1 MIPADVTVT
10 AGWVDDAGR
19 LSCALRRHPARAHMP
34 VRAHMSLRPYMLSS
48 AVQRATCNLQPLTPL
63 AAAAAPGT
71 GAAALRPT
79 LPLASRPSPPPL
91 PPVQAQRR
99 CAPTLP
105 LASSPSPR
113 PLSPLHVV
121 VRRSTCNGQ
130 PSTPRAPRRRRC
142 PQYRRS
148 GAAPYIAPR
157 LAPRRRR
164 CPRYRRSGATPLHC
178 PSPRPPRRRRCPR
191 YRRSGAAPLHVV
203 VRRSTC
209 NGQPSTSLAPTRPL
223 SPFLSFWLCVFHL
236 QS

>member
-19 LSCALRRHPARAHMP
+19 SSCALRRHPARAHMP

-105 LASSPSPR
+105 LASPLAAAAAPGTGAAALRPYTLSSAVQR
-113 PLSPLHVV
+113 ATVNLQPLSPLLVPCHLFFPSGCVF
-121 VRRSTCNGQ
+121 STCSHENE
-130 PSTPRAPRRRRC
+130 S
-142 PQYRRS
+142 
-148 GAAPYIAPR
+148 
-157 LAPRRRR
+157 
-164 CPRYRRSGATPLHC
+164 
-178 PSPRPPRRRRCPR
+178 
-191 YRRSGAAPLHVV
+191 V
-203 VRRSTC
+203 
-209 NGQPSTSLAPTRPL
+209 
-223 SPFLSFWLCVFHL
+223 
-236 QS
+236 

>member
-1 MIPADVTVT
+1 MIPADVTV
-10 AGWVDDAGR
+10 AARRMDDAGR

-105 LASSPSPR
+105 LASSPSPP
-113 PLSPLHVV
+113 PLPPV
-121 VRRSTCNGQ
+121 Q
-130 PSTPRAPRRRRC
+130 AQRRC
-142 PQYRRS
+142 
-148 GAAPYIAPR
+148 APTRCRPTFNVQRATFNPSRPSR
-157 LAPRRRR
+157 LAPLASLVTFSFLPVV
-164 CPRYRRSGATPLHC
+164 CFPLAVM
-178 PSPRPPRRRRCPR
+178 RM
-191 YRRSGAAPLHVV
+191 
-203 VRRSTC
+203 
-209 NGQPSTSLAPTRPL
+209 SLYNE
-223 SPFLSFWLCVFHL
+223 S
-236 QS
+236 

>member
-1 MIPADVTVT
+1 MIPADVTV
-10 AGWVDDAGR
+10 AARRMDDAGR

-105 LASSPSPR
+105 LAS
-113 PLSPLHVV
+113 PLAAAA
-121 VRRSTCNGQ
+121 
-130 PSTPRAPRRRRC
+130 APGT
-142 PQYRRS
+142 
-148 GAAPYIAPR
+148 GAAALRPYIAPR
-157 LAPRRRR
+157 LVPLASSPLAPAR
-164 CPRYRRSGATPLHC
+164 C
-178 PSPRPPRRRRCPR
+178 RPPFN
-191 YRRSGAAPLHVV
+191 VQ
-203 VRRSTC
+203 RSTF
-209 NGQPSTSLAPTRPL
+209 NPSRPYSSLVTFSFLLVVCFPL
-223 SPFLSFWLCVFHL
+223 AFMRMSLYNES
-236 QS
+236 